1 MTYRELRR
9 MIEPVYGKDEARAVT
24 DYVLEVYF
32 GLSRADVMCGAVEE
46 MTAVHEAE
54 LLRIFARLLDGEP
67 VQYILGRAEFG
78 PRWFNVRPGVLIPRP
93 ETEELCALIVAEN
106 KDKAPLKVLDIGTG
120 SGCIAVTLALDMP
133 QSSVTAWDIAPEALD
148 TATENARRLGAKITV
163 ERGDALHLE
172 PQGETW
178 DVIVSNP
185 PYICNN
191 EKKTMERNVLDH
203 EPHSALF
210 VPDDQPLLF
219 YTAITRYAART
230 LSPDGTLYFELNPLY
245 ADQTAD
251 MARQTG
257 FTDITIKEDMYGKR
271 RIGKLRIK
279 SRKVKN

>member
-9 MIEPVYGKDEARAVT
+9 MLEPVYGKGEARAVT

-46 MTAVHEAE
+46 MTAAHEAE

-78 PRWFNVRPGVLIPRP
+78 SRWFDVRPGVLIPRP
-93 ETEELCALIVAEN
+93 ETEELCALIVDEN
-106 KDKAPLKVLDIGTG
+106 KDKAPLNLLDIGTG

-148 TATENARRLGAKITV
+148 TAAQNARRLGARVTV
-163 ERGDALHLE
+163 ERRDALALQ
-172 PQGETW
+172 PQGERW

-203 EPHSALF
+203 EPHAALF

-219 YTAITRYAART
+219 YTAIARYAART
-230 LSPDGTLYFELNPLY
+230 LRPGGTLYFELNPLY
-245 ADQTAD
+245 ADLTAD

-257 FTDITIKEDMYGKR
+257 FNETAILDDNYGKR
-271 RIGKLRIK
+271 RFARLKI
-279 SRKVKN
+279 NN

>member
-9 MIEPVYGKDEARAVT
+9 MLEPVYGKGEARAVT

-46 MTAVHEAE
+46 MTAAHEAE

-78 PRWFNVRPGVLIPRP
+78 SRWFDVRPGVLIPRP
-93 ETEELCALIVAEN
+93 ETEELCALIVDEN
-106 KDKAPLKVLDIGTG
+106 KDKAPLNVLDIGTG

-148 TATENARRLGAKITV
+148 TAAQNARRLGARVTV
-163 ERGDALHLE
+163 ERRDALALQ
-172 PQGETW
+172 PQGEQW

-203 EPHSALF
+203 EPHTALF

-219 YTAITRYAART
+219 YTAIARYAART
-230 LSPDGTLYFELNPLY
+230 LRPGGTLYFELNPLY
-245 ADQTAD
+245 ADLTAD

-257 FTDITIKEDMYGKR
+257 FNETAILDDAYGKR
-271 RIGKLRIK
+271 RFARLKI
-279 SRKVKN
+279 NN

>member
-9 MIEPVYGKDEARAVT
+9 MLEPVYGKGEARAVT

-46 MTAVHEAE
+46 MTAAHEAE

-78 PRWFNVRPGVLIPRP
+78 SRWFDVRPGVLIPRP
-93 ETEELCALIVAEN
+93 ETEELCALIVDEN
-106 KDKAPLKVLDIGTG
+106 KDKAPLNVLDIGTG

-148 TATENARRLGAKITV
+148 TAAQNARRLGARITV
-163 ERGDALHLE
+163 ERRDALALQ
-172 PQGETW
+172 PQGERW

-203 EPHSALF
+203 EPHAALF

-219 YTAITRYAART
+219 YTAIARYAAST
-230 LSPDGTLYFELNPLY
+230 LRPGGTLYFELNPLY
-245 ADQTAD
+245 ADLTAD

-257 FTDITIKEDMYGKR
+257 FNETAILDDNYGKR
-271 RIGKLRIK
+271 RFARLKI
-279 SRKVKN
+279 NN

>member
-9 MIEPVYGKDEARAVT
+9 MLEPVYGKGEARAVT

-46 MTAVHEAE
+46 MTAAHEAE

-78 PRWFNVRPGVLIPRP
+78 SRWFDVRPGVLIPRP
-93 ETEELCALIVAEN
+93 ETEELCALIVDEN
-106 KDKAPLKVLDIGTG
+106 KDKAPLNLLDIGTG

-148 TATENARRLGAKITV
+148 TAAQNARRLGARVTV
-163 ERGDALHLE
+163 ERRDAFALQ
-172 PQGETW
+172 PQGERW

-203 EPHSALF
+203 EPHAALF

-219 YTAITRYAART
+219 YTAIARYAART
-230 LSPDGTLYFELNPLY
+230 LRPGGTLYFELNPLY
-245 ADQTAD
+245 ADLTAD

-257 FTDITIKEDMYGKR
+257 FNETAILDDNYGKR
-271 RIGKLRIK
+271 RFARLKI
-279 SRKVKN
+279 NN